1 MRCEESGLV
10 VADDF
15 CRTIEDELALVERE
29 LRRMVGNARGLLPA
43 VYRHTLEAGGKRI
56 RPALVLLVA
65 KALGASDDHL
75 PRLAAAPEA
84 VHIASLIHDDV
95 VDGADRRRGRAAA
108 NVAWGSRISVL
119 VGDSL
124 VARLYAELSRRGE
137 LATLTALSSAVDR
150 MCEAELRHMQLQLVG
165 EALSEAGYY
174 EVVRGKTG
182 SLMAACCEIGATAA
196 DATRRQCEQVRAY
209 GLDLG
214 AAFQITD
221 DVLDMVGDPD
231 SLGKP
236 VGNDLA
242 TGKFALPVI
251 YALHE
256 SHDGVR
262 ELLTQ
267 LLQGD
272 EPSPSDIR
280 EIVSVV
286 EDLGGVEYARRAA
299 ARLADEARTHL
310 SVLPDS
316 PATDALHALPDFVLQ
331 RVA

>member
-1 MRCEESGLV
+1 MQ
-10 VADDF
+10 DDF
-15 CRTIEDELALVERE
+15 SGIIEDELALVERE
-29 LRRMVGNARGLLPA
+29 LRRMVKNAGGLLPA
-43 VYRHTLEAGGKRI
+43 VYGHTLEAGGKRI

-65 KALGASDDHL
+65 KALGCRDGRL
-75 PRLAAAPEA
+75 PRLAAAPEM

-124 VARLYAELSRRGE
+124 VARLYADLSQRGE
-137 LATLTALSSAVDR
+137 LPTLTALSSAVDR
-150 MCEAELRHMQLQLVG
+150 MCEAELRHMQLQMVG
-165 EALSEAGYY
+165 ETLSEAGYY

-182 SLMAACCEIGATAA
+182 SLMAACCEIGAGVA
-196 DATRRQCEQVRAY
+196 DATPPQCEQLRAY

-221 DVLDMVGDPD
+221 DLLDMVGDPD

-256 SHDGVR
+256 SQDGVR
-262 ELLTQ
+262 ELLTEM
-267 LLQGD
+267 LQSD
-272 EPSPSDIR
+272 EISPSMLRD
-280 EIVSVV
+280 IVSVV
-286 EDLGGVEYARRAA
+286 DDLGGVEYARKAA
-299 ARLADEARTHL
+299 LRFADEARAHL
-310 SVLPDS
+310 HVLPEC
-316 PATDALHALPDFVLQ
+316 AARDALHNLPDHILQ